1 MPQLLLSNVIETL
14 CIFIDGQ
21 TYEIV
26 KITNMK
32 TLVKSCVI
40 APILCMGNALFGG
53 SSLVVNCEIG
63 NDTTSHFILDMQY
76 FSAKVMMGKSDITL
90 IEPVIYYHSLPRAN
104 VQRVRMFLSGK
115 IDLGRNFKRFYY
127 CLLFMN
133 KYGCSKKAVTVNMKS
148 CCLLNAK

>member
-1 MPQLLLSNVIETL
+1 MLSNEIETL

-63 NDTTSHFILDMQY
+63 NDTTSHFILERWI
-76 FSAKVMMGKSDITL
+76 MGKSDINL
-90 IEPVIYYHSLPRAN
+90 IGPFIYYHSLPRAN
-104 VQRVRMFLSGK
+104 VQRVRMFLSKK

>member
-1 MPQLLLSNVIETL
+1 MPQLLLSNEIETL
-14 CIFIDGQ
+14 CTFIDGQ

-40 APILCMGNALFGG
+40 APILCMKNALFGG

-63 NDTTSHFILDMQY
+63 NDTTSHFILERWI
-76 FSAKVMMGKSDITL
+76 MGKSDITL

-133 KYGCSKKAVTVNMKS
+133 KYECSKKAVTVNMKS

>member
-1 MPQLLLSNVIETL
+1 MPQLLLSNEIETL

-53 SSLVVNCEIG
+53 SSLVVNREIG
-63 NDTTSHFILDMQY
+63 NDTTSHFILERWI
-76 FSAKVMMGKSDITL
+76 MGKSDITL
-90 IEPVIYYHSLPRAN
+90 IEPFIYYHSLPRAN

-148 CCLLNAK
+148 CCLLNA